1 MKSVGVEKKYMNIK
15 EWFSS
20 IGREV
25 AELVGPALVG
35 GEQNDSI
42 IELGA
47 LEVEKHE
54 SGYRKDLEKMLDYSR
69 NKEKTREKGNG
80 KGKGKGKGKIEQ
92 YKDEVKGKGETEQA
106 KAKVQNPTG
115 QTSRQT
121 RTKSQEK
128 TNEGYEQEL

>member
-15 EWFSS
+15 EWFSN
-20 IGREV
+20 IGREL

-42 IELGA
+42 IELEA
-47 LEVEKHE
+47 SEVKKHE
-54 SGYRKDLEKMLDYSR
+54 SGYRKDLEKMFDYSR
-69 NKEKTREKGNG
+69 NKEKAREKGNG
-80 KGKGKGKGKIEQ
+80 KGKGKGKTEQ

>member
-69 NKEKTREKGNG
+69 NKEKAREKGN
-80 KGKGKGKGKIEQ
+80 GKGKGKGKIEQ

>member
-69 NKEKTREKGNG
+69 NKEKAREKGNG
-80 KGKGKGKGKIEQ
+80 KGKGKGKTEQ

>member
-15 EWFSS
+15 EWFSN

-69 NKEKTREKGNG
+69 NKEKAREKGN
-80 KGKGKGKGKIEQ
+80 GKGKGKGKIEQ